1 LDVPLVVFDSV
12 LDHILRIDRVL
23 RQPLGHLLL
32 VGASGVGKTTLTKF
46 VSWMQDLE
54 VFQIKAGRNYS
65 VYDFDE
71 DLRKVMRMAGVEKK
85 KICFIFDESNVL
97 GAGFLERMNALLAG
111 GEVPGLFDGDDYT
124 KLIAACKEDA
134 RKNNKMLDTEDEI
147 YKQFTKD
154 VQRNLHVVFTMNP
167 PNPDFSNRSAS
178 SPALFNRCVIDW
190 FGDWSDESLSQVSSA
205 LIKDIG
211 VDNESFEDRIE
222 QRRVGSGGAGA
233 ANFLVVKERNNL
245 RARCVGLDERLDAS
259 PTRQLI
265 VDARRGNPF
274 VVPAAKRWRHDIV
287 GHELKSENVVGS
299 DSEVG
304 GKQLH
309 QACLLVV
316 IVGKP
321 PHGLKVGLFVEFETL
336 GGYLAVEVDREL
348 GYTQNWTVNLDQ
360 VRGHV
365 SGHDL
370 AREPEVPIEPAID
383 ECTAIDLDAKL
394 ANTSR
399 HAVGMRLDT

>member
-1 LDVPLVVFDSV
+1 MAKWGSGVTFVGID
-12 LDHILRIDRVL
+12 LDHRASVHHNLVIWVMAIGVIGMGGVCTVGGDTQRV
-23 RQPLGHLLL
+23 R
-32 VGASGVGKTTLTKF
+32 
-46 VSWMQDLE
+46 
-54 VFQIKAGRNYS
+54 
-65 VYDFDE
+65 
-71 DLRKVMRMAGVEKK
+71 
-85 KICFIFDESNVL
+85 
-97 GAGFLERMNALLAG
+97 
-111 GEVPGLFDGDDYT
+111 
-124 KLIAACKEDA
+124 
-134 RKNNKMLDTEDEI
+134 
-147 YKQFTKD
+147 
-154 VQRNLHVVFTMNP
+154 
-167 PNPDFSNRSAS
+167 
-178 SPALFNRCVIDW
+178 
-190 FGDWSDESLSQVSSA
+190 
-205 LIKDIG
+205 IG

-265 VDARRGNPF
+265 VDARRGHPF